1 VRLRDATPADAIAN
15 ICAPHALHGIA
26 AAEEFPPAAAETAA
40 RMNKVRAVG
49 LPYIAAEQD
58 GAVSDC
64 AYLSPY
70 HARAAYR
77 LTVEN
82 AVYDAVAAQGQGIC
96 RALLAELIACADAL
110 GLAQMVASISA

>member
-1 VRLRDATPADAIAN
+1 VRLRDATPADAIVT
-15 ICAPHALHGIA
+15 ICAPHVLHGIA
-26 AAEEFPPAAAETAA
+26 AAEEFPPAAAEMAA

-82 AVYDAVAAQGQGIC
+82 AVYDVAVQGQGIC